1 MQNRTLATCNFM
13 ELPKQGL
20 KIPLDQLYDKYAEV
34 MVGVIANL
42 TDDTE
47 IADEIL
53 TQAFLEIKEKKVFE
67 KPSYAVMVR
76 LLKHTYNCAV
86 SIIKKHTQVSDDDSS
101 FLESKFMYLFLTQ
114 CSTLRQV
121 ALLLNMT
128 EEMVEYKF
136 RLEFAGIDNKT
147 FVA

>member
-1 MQNRTLATCNFM
+1 MKNITSAAGNII
-13 ELPKQGL
+13 EYPNQGL
-20 KIPLDQLYDKYAEV
+20 KIPLDQLYDKYSEV
-34 MVGVIANL
+34 MFSVIANL

-76 LLKHTYNCAV
+76 LLKYTYKCAV
-86 SIIKKHTQVSDDDSS
+86 SIIKKHGQVSDEDSS

-114 CSTLRQV
+114 CSTLRLV

-128 EEMVEYKF
+128 EEKVEYKF
-136 RLEFAGIDNKT
+136 RLDFAGIDNKT
-147 FVA
+147 GVA